1 MAKLE
6 APLGKKVLNEPSQKS
21 SREEEPVV
29 WAAAIDDQKP
39 EP

>member
-1 MAKLE
+1 MARLK
-6 APLGKKVLNEPSQKS
+6 ARLGVNILIEPSQNS
-21 SREEEPVV
+21 SQEEEPVV